1 MLSATRSSVVAMDL
15 KETLH
20 RYLRVER
27 DALIWKLEGL
37 GERAVRTPLTSTGTN
52 LLGLVR
58 HATGVEADYFGSV
71 FDRPLP
77 FDLGFDMEGGDNADF
92 WVPADVSTQEVVDLY
107 TRVQGHADA
116 TIEALPLDAPG
127 RVPWWGP
134 KSGTTLG
141 HVLVHVTTELARHAG
156 HADILREEL
165 DGAVGLRADN
175 GNMASEDAQW
185 WVGYRARLQE
195 VADSFD
201 D

>member
-1 MLSATRSSVVAMDL
+1 MEL
-15 KETLH
+15 KATLH
-20 RYLRVER
+20 RYLRIER

-71 FDRPLP
+71 FERPVP
-77 FDLGFDMEGGDNADF
+77 FDLGFDMEGQDNADF
-92 WVPADVSTQEVVDLY
+92 WVPADVSTQEVLDLY
-107 TRVQGHADA
+107 TRVQQHADA
-116 TIEALPLDAPG
+116 TIEALELDAPA
-127 RVPWWGP
+127 RVPWWGRR
-134 KSGTTLG
+134 SDTTLG
-141 HVLVHVTTELARHAG
+141 QVIVHVTADLARHAG

-185 WVGYRARLQE
+185 WADYRVRLQE
-195 VADSFD
+195 VADSFEG
-201 D
+201 